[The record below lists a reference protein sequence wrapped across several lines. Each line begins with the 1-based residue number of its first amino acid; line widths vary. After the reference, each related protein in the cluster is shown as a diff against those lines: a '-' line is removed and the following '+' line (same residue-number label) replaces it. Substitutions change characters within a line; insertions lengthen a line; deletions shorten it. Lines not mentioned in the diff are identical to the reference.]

1 MLKKLLLTFIS
12 ISLLSLSVIPVHA
25 QTDTKDIL
33 RDFCDSR
40 QGNVINLETWYAG
53 RCDPESETSTF
64 MGQNRGFGDIV
75 ILHLYELINGE
86 QNKADEDMIKDF
98 FESLVKNISQNGGF
112 NYLAYVRDDNTPS
125 LDTSSNSGMIAQISH
140 GISSLVSNPPAS
152 TKQYIAHINDNLQRH
167 SLAQPAYAQN
177 ATGEG
182 GGYGFA
188 RLEGFLPLWK
198 AFRNIAYFFFILAF
212 VIYGFMIMFRVKINP
227 QTAANIQLALP
238 KLIVTLILITF
249 SYAIVG
255 LLIDFMWVGYYL
267 ILNTLDSFGVFGE
280 TKGVLGFINDIF
292 RGLASGGGG
301 LILTSIFQTVL
312 AVYAGIPGALGAITG
327 VSGNFFT
334 IIMVLTTFSAT
345 GLIIILIVLI
355 AVIIALIKL
364 LVKLITAYVTIFIN
378 LVLSPL
384 ILLSGI
390 LPGKND
396 VFSTWITNLVANIIV
411 FPVASILLLFSGYFM
426 TQPVASL
433 VQDTLNGL
441 ANIIPG
447 IDGNVSLSLIENT
460 QRIPNVPLLS
470 PQTEWLSNFPIIGS
484 AVAAGASEWY
494 ALIGL
499 ALLLMSPK
507 FVDMVMDA
515 FKVKPFPYGS
525 AAIESLTAGYKAE
538 AGLIGKA
545 TEEGGVLAR
554 RLPRF
559 SSKLRGRQ
567 EQIDTGVNIL
577 SGGKVKPAGTEGD
590 QTPVSRP

>member
-1 MLKKLLLTFIS
+1 MLKKILLTLIT
-12 ISLLSLSVIPVHA
+12 LSLFFTLTVPARA

-40 QGNVINLETWYAG
+40 QDNNVINLETWYAG

-98 FESLVKNISQNGGF
+98 FESLVDIISQNNGF
-112 NYLAYVRDDNTPS
+112 NYLAYIKSSKAAHQSV
-125 LDTSSNSGMIAQISH
+125 SSNSGMISQISG
-140 GISSLVSNPPAS
+140 GISYLISTPPAS
-152 TKQYIAHINDNLQRH
+152 TRQYIAYINNNLQRH
-167 SLAQPAYAQN
+167 SLTQPAYAEN

-182 GGYGFA
+182 GGYGFT

-267 ILNTLDSFGVFGE
+267 ILNTLDSFGVFG
-280 TKGVLGFINDIF
+280 KSWDGLGFINDIF

-301 LILTSIFQTVL
+301 LIITSIFQAVLATYAGVPGTLGALTGISGNIFTVL
-312 AVYAGIPGALGAITG
+312 MLTRQFRG
-327 VSGNFFT
+327 VSILLL
-334 IIMVLTTFSAT
+334 IIM
-345 GLIIILIVLI
+345 LI

-364 LVKLITAYVTIFIN
+364 FVKLVTAYVTIFIN

-384 ILLSGI
+384 ILLGSI
-390 LPGKND
+390 FPGKSD
-396 VFSTWITNLVANIIV
+396 AFSSWITNLVANIVV
-411 FPVASILLLFSGYFM
+411 FPVSSILLLFSGYFM

-433 VQDTLNGL
+433 VQDILNGL

-447 IDGNVSLSLIENT
+447 IDGNVSLSLIDNT

-470 PQTEWLSNFPIIGS
+470 PQAEWLSNFPVIGS
-484 AVAAGASEWY
+484 AIAAQTSEWY

-507 FVDMVMDA
+507 FVDMVRDA
-515 FKVKPFPYGS
+515 FKVKPFPYGPELGIIGAPMAGIKKGFETS
-525 AAIESLTAGYKAE
+525 ITQTTQPIADVYIGRAMDAAKRVAS
-538 AGLIGKA
+538 IG
-545 TEEGGVLAR
+545 R
-554 RLPRF
+554 RR
-559 SSKLRGRQ
+559 
-567 EQIDTGVNIL
+567 
-577 SGGKVKPAGTEGD
+577 SGGGTGGGTG
-590 QTPVSRP
+590 TPPPPPGP

>member
-98 FESLVKNISQNGGF
+98 FESLIDTISQNNGF
-112 NYLAYVRDDNTPS
+112 NYLTYIQNSKAAHQSV
-125 LDTSSNSGMIAQISH
+125 SSNSGMISQISG
-140 GISSLVSNPPAS
+140 GISYLISTPPAS
-152 TKQYIAHINDNLQRH
+152 TQQYIAYINNNLQRH
-167 SLAQPAYAQN
+167 SLTQPAYAQN

-280 TKGVLGFINDIF
+280 SKGVLGFVNDIF

-301 LILTSIFQTVL
+301 LIITSIFQAVLAAYAGVPGTLGALTGISGNIFTVL
-312 AVYAGIPGALGAITG
+312 MLTPILGGVGILLL
-327 VSGNFFT
+327 
-334 IIMVLTTFSAT
+334 IIM
-345 GLIIILIVLI
+345 LI

-364 LVKLITAYVTIFIN
+364 FVKLVTAYVTIFIN

-384 ILLSGI
+384 ILLGGI
-390 LPGKND
+390 LPGKSD
-396 VFSTWITNLVANIIV
+396 AFSSWITNLVANIVV

-433 VQDTLNGL
+433 VEDAIGVV
-441 ANIIPG
+441 G
-447 IDGNVSLSLIENT
+447 IDVSLSLIDNT

-470 PQTEWLSNFPIIGS
+470 PQTEFISQIPIVGS

-507 FVDMVMDA
+507 FVDMVRDA
-515 FKVKPFPYGS
+515 FKVKPFPYGPELGIIGAPMAGIKKGFETS
-525 AAIESLTAGYKAE
+525 ITQTTQPVADVYTGRAMDAAKRVAS
-538 AGLIGKA
+538 IG
-545 TEEGGVLAR
+545 R
-554 RLPRF
+554 RR
-559 SSKLRGRQ
+559 
-567 EQIDTGVNIL
+567 
-577 SGGKVKPAGTEGD
+577 SGGGTGGGSGTPPA
-590 QTPVSRP
+590 PPSP

>member
-1 MLKKLLLTFIS
+1 MLKKILLTLIT
-12 ISLLSLSVIPVHA
+12 LSLFFTLTVPARA

-98 FESLVKNISQNGGF
+98 FESLIDTISQNNGF
-112 NYLAYVRDDNTPS
+112 NYLTYIQNSKAAHQSV
-125 LDTSSNSGMIAQISH
+125 SSNSGMISQISG
-140 GISSLVSNPPAS
+140 GISYLISTPPAS
-152 TKQYIAHINDNLQRH
+152 TQQYIAYINNNLQRH
-167 SLAQPAYAQN
+167 SLTQPAYAQN

-301 LILTSIFQTVL
+301 LIITSMFQAVL
-312 AVYAGIPGALGAITG
+312 AAYAGVPGTLGALTG
-327 VSGNFFT
+327 ISGNIFT
-334 IIMVLTTFSAT
+334 ALMLVPSFWGIGIILLIIM
-345 GLIIILIVLI
+345 LI

-364 LVKLITAYVTIFIN
+364 FVKLVTAYVTIFIN

-384 ILLSGI
+384 ILLGGI
-390 LPGKND
+390 LPGKSD
-396 VFSTWITNLVANIIV
+396 AFSSWITSLVANIVV

-433 VQDTLNGL
+433 VEDVIGAL
-441 ANIIPG
+441 G
-447 IDGNVSLSLIENT
+447 IDVSLSLIENT

-470 PQTEWLSNFPIIGS
+470 PQTELISQIPIVGS
-484 AVAAGASEWY
+484 AIAAGASEWY

-507 FVDMVMDA
+507 FVDMVRDA
-515 FKVKPFPYGS
+515 FKVKPFPYGPELGIIGAPMAGIKKGFEAS
-525 AAIESLTAGYKAE
+525 FTQTAQPVADIYTSRILDKGLKIATRGKQGYSPPPKHPP
-538 AGLIGKA
+538 
-545 TEEGGVLAR
+545 T
-554 RLPRF
+554 
-559 SSKLRGRQ
+559 SS
-567 EQIDTGVNIL
+567 
-577 SGGKVKPAGTEGD
+577 P
-590 QTPVSRP
+590 

>member
-1 MLKKLLLTFIS
+1 MLKKILLTLIT
-12 ISLLSLSVIPVHA
+12 LSLFFTLTVPARA

-40 QGNVINLETWYAG
+40 QDNNVINLETWYAG

-98 FESLVKNISQNGGF
+98 FESLVDIISQNNGF
-112 NYLAYVRDDNTPS
+112 NYLAYIKSSKAAHQSV
-125 LDTSSNSGMIAQISH
+125 SSNSGMISQISG
-140 GISSLVSNPPAS
+140 GISYLISTPPAS
-152 TKQYIAHINDNLQRH
+152 TRQYIAYINNNLQRH
-167 SLAQPAYAQN
+167 SLTQPAYAQN

-182 GGYGFA
+182 GGYGFT

-267 ILNTLDSFGVFGE
+267 ILNTLDNFGVFG
-280 TKGVLGFINDIF
+280 KSWDGLGFINDIF

-301 LILTSIFQTVL
+301 LIITSIFQAVLATYAGVPGTLGALTGISGNIFTVL
-312 AVYAGIPGALGAITG
+312 MLTPQLRE
-327 VSGNFFT
+327 VSVLLL
-334 IIMVLTTFSAT
+334 IIMLT
-345 GLIIILIVLI
+345 

-364 LVKLITAYVTIFIN
+364 FVKLVTAYVTIFIN

-384 ILLSGI
+384 ILLGGI
-390 LPGKND
+390 LPGKSD
-396 VFSTWITNLVANIIV
+396 AFSSWITNLVANIVV

-447 IDGNVSLSLIENT
+447 IDGNVSLSLIDNT

-470 PQTEWLSNFPIIGS
+470 PQAEWLSNFPVIGS
-484 AVAAGASEWY
+484 AIAAQTSEWY

-507 FVDMVMDA
+507 FVDMVRDA

-525 AAIESLTAGYKAE
+525 AAMESLMAGYGVGTAGKQWW
-538 AGLIGKA
+538 G
-545 TEEGGVLAR
+545 AR
-554 RLPRF
+554 GDAR
-559 SSKLRGRQ
+559 
-567 EQIDTGVNIL
+567 DTG
-577 SGGKVKPAGTEGD
+577 KVINKIGEAFGVKLNRPEKKEP
-590 QTPVSRP
+590 QPVTIVPPKAP

>member
-1 MLKKLLLTFIS
+1 MLVPSF
-12 ISLLSLSVIPVHA
+12 
-25 QTDTKDIL
+25 
-33 RDFCDSR
+33 
-40 QGNVINLETWYAG
+40 
-53 RCDPESETSTF
+53 
-64 MGQNRGFGDIV
+64 RGI
-75 ILHLYELINGE
+75 
-86 QNKADEDMIKDF
+86 
-98 FESLVKNISQNGGF
+98 
-112 NYLAYVRDDNTPS
+112 
-125 LDTSSNSGMIAQISH
+125 
-140 GISSLVSNPPAS
+140 GI
-152 TKQYIAHINDNLQRH
+152 I
-167 SLAQPAYAQN
+167 
-177 ATGEG
+177 
-182 GGYGFA
+182 
-188 RLEGFLPLWK
+188 
-198 AFRNIAYFFFILAF
+198 
-212 VIYGFMIMFRVKINP
+212 
-227 QTAANIQLALP
+227 
-238 KLIVTLILITF
+238 
-249 SYAIVG
+249 
-255 LLIDFMWVGYYL
+255 LLI
-267 ILNTLDSFGVFGE
+267 
-280 TKGVLGFINDIF
+280 
-292 RGLASGGGG
+292 
-301 LILTSIFQTVL
+301 
-312 AVYAGIPGALGAITG
+312 
-327 VSGNFFT
+327 
-334 IIMVLTTFSAT
+334 IM
-345 GLIIILIVLI
+345 LI

-364 LVKLITAYVTIFIN
+364 FVKLVTAYVTIFIN

-390 LPGKND
+390 FPGKND

-433 VQDTLNGL
+433 IQDTLNGL

-567 EQIDTGVNIL
+567 EQIDTSVNIL

-590 QTPVSRP
+590 QTPVSRS

>member
-1 MLKKLLLTFIS
+1 MLKKILLTLIT
-12 ISLLSLSVIPVHA
+12 LSLFFTLTVPARA

-40 QGNVINLETWYAG
+40 QDNVINLETWYAG

-125 LDTSSNSGMIAQISH
+125 LDTSSNSGMISQISG

-167 SLAQPAYAQN
+167 SLAQPAYAEN

-280 TKGVLGFINDIF
+280 SKGVLGFVNDIF

-301 LILTSIFQTVL
+301 LIITSIFQAVL
-312 AVYAGIPGALGAITG
+312 AIYAGVPGALGAITG

-334 IIMVLTTFSAT
+334 IIMALKTFSAT

-433 VQDTLNGL
+433 VED
-441 ANIIPG
+441 AIG
-447 IDGNVSLSLIENT
+447 IVGINVSLSLIDNT

-470 PQTEWLSNFPIIGS
+470 PQTEWLSNFPVIGS
-484 AVAAGASEWY
+484 GASEWY

-515 FKVKPFPYGS
+515 FKVKPFPYGA

-545 TEEGGVLAR
+545 TEEGGMLAS

-559 SSKLRGRQ
+559 SSKLRARQ
-567 EQIDTGVNIL
+567 EQIDTNVNIL

-590 QTPVSRP
+590 QTPVSRS

>member
-1 MLKKLLLTFIS
+1 MLKKILLTFTTLCLFFTLS
-12 ISLLSLSVIPVHA
+12 IPAHA

-98 FESLVKNISQNGGF
+98 FESLIDTISQNNGF
-112 NYLAYVRDDNTPS
+112 NYLTYVQNS
-125 LDTSSNSGMIAQISH
+125 KVAHQSVSSNSGMISQISG
-140 GISSLVSNPPAS
+140 GISYLISTPPAS
-152 TKQYIAHINDNLQRH
+152 TQQYIAYINSNLQRH

-301 LILTSIFQTVL
+301 LIITSIFQAVLAAYAGVPGTLGALTGISGNIFTVL
-312 AVYAGIPGALGAITG
+312 MLTPQLSGVGILLL
-327 VSGNFFT
+327 
-334 IIMVLTTFSAT
+334 IIM
-345 GLIIILIVLI
+345 LI

-364 LVKLITAYVTIFIN
+364 FVKLVTAYVTIFIN

-384 ILLSGI
+384 ILLGGI
-390 LPGKND
+390 LPGKSD
-396 VFSTWITNLVANIIV
+396 AFSSWITNLVANIVV

-433 VQDTLNGL
+433 VED
-441 ANIIPG
+441 AIG
-447 IDGNVSLSLIENT
+447 IVGINVSLSLIDNT

-470 PQTEWLSNFPIIGS
+470 PQTEFISQIPIIGS

-525 AAIESLTAGYKAE
+525 AAMESLMAGYGVGTAGKQWW
-538 AGLIGKA
+538 G
-545 TEEGGVLAR
+545 AR
-554 RLPRF
+554 GDAR
-559 SSKLRGRQ
+559 
-567 EQIDTGVNIL
+567 DTGKVVNKI
-577 SGGKVKPAGTEGD
+577 GEAFGVKLNRPEKKEP
-590 QTPVSRP
+590 QPVTIVPPKAP

>member
-1 MLKKLLLTFIS
+1 MLKKILLTFTTLCLFFTLS
-12 ISLLSLSVIPVHA
+12 IPAHA

-98 FESLVKNISQNGGF
+98 FESLIDTISQNNGF
-112 NYLAYVRDDNTPS
+112 NYLTYIQNSKVAHQSV
-125 LDTSSNSGMIAQISH
+125 SSNSGMISQISG
-140 GISSLVSNPPAS
+140 GISYLISTPPAS
-152 TKQYIAHINDNLQRH
+152 TQQYIAYINGNLQRH
-167 SLAQPAYAQN
+167 NLAQPAYAQN

-301 LILTSIFQTVL
+301 LIITSMFQAVL
-312 AVYAGIPGALGAITG
+312 AAYAGVPGTLGALTG
-327 VSGNFFT
+327 ISGNIFT
-334 IIMVLTTFSAT
+334 ALMLVPSFWGIGIILLIIM
-345 GLIIILIVLI
+345 LI

-364 LVKLITAYVTIFIN
+364 FVKLVTAYVTIFIN

-384 ILLSGI
+384 ILLGGI
-390 LPGKND
+390 LPGKSD
-396 VFSTWITNLVANIIV
+396 AFSSWITSLVANIVV

-433 VQDTLNGL
+433 VEDVIGAL
-441 ANIIPG
+441 G
-447 IDGNVSLSLIENT
+447 IDVSLSLIENT

-470 PQTEWLSNFPIIGS
+470 PQTELISQIPIVGS
-484 AVAAGASEWY
+484 AIAAGASEWY

-507 FVDMVMDA
+507 FVDMVRDA
-515 FKVKPFPYGS
+515 FKVKPFPYGPELGIIGAPMAGIKKGFEAS
-525 AAIESLTAGYKAE
+525 FTQTAQPVADIYTSRILDKGLKIATRGKQGYSPPPKHPP
-538 AGLIGKA
+538 
-545 TEEGGVLAR
+545 T
-554 RLPRF
+554 
-559 SSKLRGRQ
+559 SS
-567 EQIDTGVNIL
+567 
-577 SGGKVKPAGTEGD
+577 P
-590 QTPVSRP
+590 

>member
-1 MLKKLLLTFIS
+1 MLKKILLTLIT
-12 ISLLSLSVIPVHA
+12 LSLFFTLTVPARA

-40 QGNVINLETWYAG
+40 QDNVINLETWYAG

-86 QNKADEDMIKDF
+86 QNKTDEDMIKDF

-167 SLAQPAYAQN
+167 RLVQPAYAEN

-182 GGYGFA
+182 GGYGFT

-280 TKGVLGFINDIF
+280 SKGVLGFVNDIF

-301 LILTSIFQTVL
+301 LIITSIFQAVL
-312 AVYAGIPGALGAITG
+312 AIYAGVPGALGAITG

-334 IIMVLTTFSAT
+334 IIMAFKTFSAT

-433 VQDTLNGL
+433 VEN
-441 ANIIPG
+441 AIG
-447 IDGNVSLSLIENT
+447 IVGINVSLSLIDNT

-470 PQTEWLSNFPIIGS
+470 PQTEWLSNNLSVIGS
-484 AVAAGASEWY
+484 GASEWY

-515 FKVKPFPYGS
+515 FKVKPFPYGY

-545 TEEGGVLAR
+545 TEEGGMLAS

-559 SSKLRGRQ
+559 SSKLRARQ
-567 EQIDTGVNIL
+567 EQIDTNVNIL
-577 SGGKVKPAGTEGD
+577 SGGKVKPAGTGGD
-590 QTPVSRP
+590 QTPVSRS

>member
-125 LDTSSNSGMIAQISH
+125 LDTSSNSGMISQISG
-140 GISSLVSNPPAS
+140 GISYLISTPPAS
-152 TKQYIAHINDNLQRH
+152 TQQYIAYINSNLQRH

-280 TKGVLGFINDIF
+280 SKGVLGFVNDIF

-301 LILTSIFQTVL
+301 LIITSMFQAVL
-312 AVYAGIPGALGAITG
+312 AAYAGVPGTLGALTG
-327 VSGNFFT
+327 ISGNIFT
-334 IIMVLTTFSAT
+334 ALMLVPSFWGIGIILLIIM
-345 GLIIILIVLI
+345 LI

-364 LVKLITAYVTIFIN
+364 FVKLVTAYVTIFIN

-384 ILLSGI
+384 ILLGGI
-390 LPGKND
+390 LPGKSD
-396 VFSTWITNLVANIIV
+396 AFSSWITSLVANIVV

-433 VQDTLNGL
+433 VEDVIGAL
-441 ANIIPG
+441 G
-447 IDGNVSLSLIENT
+447 IDVSLSLIENT

-470 PQTEWLSNFPIIGS
+470 PQTELISQIPIVGS
-484 AVAAGASEWY
+484 AIAAGASEWY

-507 FVDMVMDA
+507 FVDMVRDA
-515 FKVKPFPYGS
+515 FKVKPFPYGPELGIIGAPMAGIKKGFEAS
-525 AAIESLTAGYKAE
+525 FTQTAQPVADIYTSRILDKGLKIATRGKQGYSPPPKHPP
-538 AGLIGKA
+538 
-545 TEEGGVLAR
+545 T
-554 RLPRF
+554 
-559 SSKLRGRQ
+559 SS
-567 EQIDTGVNIL
+567 
-577 SGGKVKPAGTEGD
+577 P
-590 QTPVSRP
+590 

>member
-1 MLKKLLLTFIS
+1 MLKKLLFTFTTLCLFFTLS
-12 ISLLSLSVIPVHA
+12 IPAHA

-53 RCDPESETSTF
+53 RCDPKSETSTF

-98 FESLVKNISQNGGF
+98 FESLIDTISQNNGF
-112 NYLAYVRDDNTPS
+112 NYLTYIQNSKVAHQSV
-125 LDTSSNSGMIAQISH
+125 SSNSGMISQISG
-140 GISSLVSNPPAS
+140 GISYLISTPPAS
-152 TKQYIAHINDNLQRH
+152 TQQYIAYINHNLQRH
-167 SLAQPAYAQN
+167 NLAQPAYAQN

-292 RGLASGGGG
+292 RALASGGGG
-301 LILTSIFQTVL
+301 LIITSMFQAVL
-312 AVYAGIPGALGAITG
+312 AAYAGVPGTLGALTG
-327 VSGNFFT
+327 ISGNIFT
-334 IIMVLTTFSAT
+334 ALMLVPKFWGIGIILLIIM
-345 GLIIILIVLI
+345 LI

-364 LVKLITAYVTIFIN
+364 FVKLVTAYVTIFIN

-384 ILLSGI
+384 ILLGGI
-390 LPGKND
+390 LPGKSD
-396 VFSTWITNLVANIIV
+396 AFSSWITNLVANIVV

-433 VQDTLNGL
+433 VEDVIG
-441 ANIIPG
+441 AFG
-447 IDGNVSLSLIENT
+447 IDVSLSLIENT

-470 PQTEWLSNFPIIGS
+470 PQTELISQIPIVGS
-484 AVAAGASEWY
+484 AIAAQTSEWY

-507 FVDMVMDA
+507 FVDMVRDA
-515 FKVKPFPYGS
+515 FKVKPFPYGPELGIIGAPMAGIKKGFEAS
-525 AAIESLTAGYKAE
+525 FTQTAQSVADIYTSRILDKGLKIATRGKQGYSPPPKHPP
-538 AGLIGKA
+538 
-545 TEEGGVLAR
+545 T
-554 RLPRF
+554 
-559 SSKLRGRQ
+559 SS
-567 EQIDTGVNIL
+567 
-577 SGGKVKPAGTEGD
+577 P
-590 QTPVSRP
+590 

>member
-1 MLKKLLLTFIS
+1 MLKKILLTFTTLCLFFTLS
-12 ISLLSLSVIPVHA
+12 IPAHA

-40 QGNVINLETWYAG
+40 QDNVINLETWYAG

-125 LDTSSNSGMIAQISH
+125 LDTSSNSGMISQISG

-167 SLAQPAYAQN
+167 SLAQPAYAEN

-267 ILNTLDSFGVFGE
+267 ILNTLDSFEVFGE
-280 TKGVLGFINDIF
+280 SKGVLGFVNDIF

-301 LILTSIFQTVL
+301 LIITSIFQAVL
-312 AVYAGIPGALGAITG
+312 AIYAGVPGALGAITG

-334 IIMVLTTFSAT
+334 IIMALKTFSAT

-433 VQDTLNGL
+433 VED
-441 ANIIPG
+441 AIG
-447 IDGNVSLSLIENT
+447 IVGINVSLSLIDNT

-470 PQTEWLSNFPIIGS
+470 PQTEWLSNFPVIGS
-484 AVAAGASEWY
+484 GASEWY

-515 FKVKPFPYGS
+515 FKVKPFPYGA

-545 TEEGGVLAR
+545 TEEGGMLAS

-559 SSKLRGRQ
+559 SSKLRARQ
-567 EQIDTGVNIL
+567 EQIDTNVNIL

-590 QTPVSRP
+590 QTPVSRS

>member
-1 MLKKLLLTFIS
+1 MLKKILLTLIT
-12 ISLLSLSVIPVHA
+12 LSLFFTLTVPARA

-125 LDTSSNSGMIAQISH
+125 LDTSSNSGMISQISG

-167 SLAQPAYAQN
+167 SLAQPAYAEN

-301 LILTSIFQTVL
+301 LIITSIFQAVL
-312 AVYAGIPGALGAITG
+312 AIYAGVPGALGAITG

-334 IIMVLTTFSAT
+334 IIMVLKTFSAT

-441 ANIIPG
+441 ADIIPG
-447 IDGNVSLSLIENT
+447 IDGNVSLSLIKDT

-470 PQTEWLSNFPIIGS
+470 PQAEWLSNFPVIGS
-484 AVAAGASEWY
+484 AIAAQTSEWY

-515 FKVKPFPYGS
+515 FKVKPFPYGY

-545 TEEGGVLAR
+545 TEEGGMLAS

-559 SSKLRGRQ
+559 SSKLRARQ
-567 EQIDTGVNIL
+567 EQIDTSVNIL

-590 QTPVSRP
+590 QTPVSRS

>member
-1 MLKKLLLTFIS
+1 MLKKILLT
-12 ISLLSLSVIPVHA
+12 LTTLSLFFTLTIPVHA

-33 RDFCDSR
+33 KDFCNSR

-86 QNKADEDMIKDF
+86 QNKTDEEMIKDF
-98 FESLVKNISQNGGF
+98 FESLADTISQNNGF
-112 NYLAYVRDDNTPS
+112 NYLTYIKNNNITSPS
-125 LDTSSNSGMIAQISH
+125 TSSNSSMISQISG
-140 GISSLVSNPPAS
+140 GISYLISNPPAR
-152 TKQYIAHINDNLQRH
+152 TQQYIAYVNSNLQRH
-167 SLAQPAYAQN
+167 HLAQPAYAQN

-198 AFRNIAYFFFILAF
+198 AFRDIAYFFFILAF

-255 LLIDFMWVGYYL
+255 LLFDFMWVGYYL
-267 ILNTLDSFGVFGE
+267 ILNTLNSFGVFGE
-280 TKGVLGFINDIF
+280 TGGASGFIKDLF
-292 RGLASGGGG
+292 QSLATGEGG
-301 LILTSIFQTVL
+301 LILASIFQTIL
-312 AVYAGIPGALGAITG
+312 AIFSGVPGTLGALTG
-327 VSGNFFT
+327 VSVSSGSLSSILAFAVFAG
-334 IIMVLTTFSAT
+334 IGLIL
-345 GLIIILIVLI
+345 GLIILI

-364 LVKLITAYVTIFIN
+364 FAKLVTAYVTIFIY
-378 LVLSPL
+378 LILSPL

-390 LPGKND
+390 IPGKND
-396 VFSTWITNLVANIIV
+396 AFSGWITNLVANIVV

-426 TQPVASL
+426 TQPVASIVEGAL
-433 VQDTLNGL
+433 
-441 ANIIPG
+441 G
-447 IDGNVSLSLIENT
+447 IDSIDVSLSLIGNT

-470 PQTEWLSNFPIIGS
+470 PQRPEFIDEILKRLDMNT
-484 AVAAGASEWY
+484 AGAPEWY

-507 FVDMVMDA
+507 FVDMVMNA

-525 AAIESLTAGYKAE
+525 AAMESLRGGILGHEAGKALYNKDWGRATNLIGEAFGQKMGMREKDTKATPSATAGTPSGSA
-538 AGLIGKA
+538 AGP
-545 TEEGGVLAR
+545 GG
-554 RLPRF
+554 
-559 SSKLRGRQ
+559 
-567 EQIDTGVNIL
+567 
-577 SGGKVKPAGTEGD
+577 
-590 QTPVSRP
+590 RP

>member
-1 MLKKLLLTFIS
+1 MLKKILLTLIT
-12 ISLLSLSVIPVHA
+12 LSLFFTLTVPARA

-40 QGNVINLETWYAG
+40 QDNNVINLETWYAG

-98 FESLVKNISQNGGF
+98 FESLVDIISQNNGF
-112 NYLAYVRDDNTPS
+112 NYLAYIKSSKAAHQSV
-125 LDTSSNSGMIAQISH
+125 SSNSGMISQISG
-140 GISSLVSNPPAS
+140 GISYLISTPPAS
-152 TKQYIAHINDNLQRH
+152 TRQYIAYINNNLQRH
-167 SLAQPAYAQN
+167 SLTQPAYAQN

-267 ILNTLDSFGVFGE
+267 ILNTLDSFGVFG
-280 TKGVLGFINDIF
+280 KSWDGLGFINDIF

-301 LILTSIFQTVL
+301 LIITSIFQAVL
-312 AVYAGIPGALGAITG
+312 AIYAGVPGALGAITG
-327 VSGNFFT
+327 ISGNFFT
-334 IIMVLTTFSAT
+334 IIMALKTFSAT
-345 GLIIILIVLI
+345 GLIITLIVLI

-433 VQDTLNGL
+433 VEDAIG
-441 ANIIPG
+441 IVG
-447 IDGNVSLSLIENT
+447 IDVSLSLIDNT

-470 PQTEWLSNFPIIGS
+470 PQTEWLS
-484 AVAAGASEWY
+484 
-494 ALIGL
+494 
-499 ALLLMSPK
+499 K
-507 FVDMVMDA
+507 F
-515 FKVKPFPYGS
+515 
-525 AAIESLTAGYKAE
+525 L
-538 AGLIGKA
+538 
-545 TEEGGVLAR
+545 
-554 RLPRF
+554 
-559 SSKLRGRQ
+559 
-567 EQIDTGVNIL
+567 
-577 SGGKVKPAGTEGD
+577 
-590 QTPVSRP
+590 